1 MLIDAMKEEMRK
13 GNFADNGFKTQ
24 GCEAIT
30 KYMHQNGCHP
40 RTDQIQCKY
49 KHWKILN
56 ELKNLSGWGWDST
69 NKCVAQERKSP
80 QFGIYFC

>member
-13 GNFADNGFKTQ
+13 GNFTDNGLKTQ

-56 ELKNLSGWGWDST
+56 EL
-69 NKCVAQERKSP
+69 
-80 QFGIYFC
+80 